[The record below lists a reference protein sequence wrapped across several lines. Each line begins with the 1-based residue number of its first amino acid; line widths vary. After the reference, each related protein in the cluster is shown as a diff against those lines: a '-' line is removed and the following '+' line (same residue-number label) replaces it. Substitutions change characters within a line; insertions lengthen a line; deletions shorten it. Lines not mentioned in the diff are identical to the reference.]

1 MLSVEWS
8 DEAQLDMVDIQSYI
22 EQFAPKAALAL
33 REVVEAGVERL
44 PQMPFA
50 FRLGRVASTREYV
63 AHPNYI
69 VVYRVGATVIKVLRV
84 LHARQEY
91 P

>member
-1 MLSVEWS
+1 MLVEWS
-8 DEAQLDMVDIQSYI
+8 DEAQLDLVDIQTYI
-22 EQFAPKAALAL
+22 EQFDPHASLAL
-33 REVVEAGVERL
+33 RKAIESGVERL
-44 PQMPFA
+44 PQTPFA
-50 FRLGRVASTREYV
+50 FRPGRVAGTREYV

-69 VVYRVGATVIKVLRV
+69 VVHRIGATAIEVLRV